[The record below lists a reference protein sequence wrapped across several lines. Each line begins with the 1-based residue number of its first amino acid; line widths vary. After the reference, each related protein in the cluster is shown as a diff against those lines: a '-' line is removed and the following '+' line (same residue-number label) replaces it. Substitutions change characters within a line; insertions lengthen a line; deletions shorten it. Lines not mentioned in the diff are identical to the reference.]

1 MKFRTAKVGEIQ
13 ALMKASLSE
22 IYPPEETDAIV
33 NSLFLHYQGLSRAGI
48 IMEKDRRLS
57 ESELLHF
64 QRAVKRLL
72 AHEPL
77 QYITGKAYFYGLEF
91 KVDPSVLIP
100 RPETEELIE
109 WVVSAN
115 KNKDAELKILDIG
128 TGSGCIAISLKKAF
142 KKSRVYAIDISDAAL
157 ATAKE
162 NAELNDV
169 SVNFLKTD
177 ILKENERASLPAF
190 DIIISNPPYVTN
202 ADREKMRRNVIDYE
216 PHAALFVEDD
226 RSLIFYEEIIGF
238 AKTHL
243 SDQGK
248 LFFECNESNAKE
260 VAALMESSGFL
271 NVEVREDM
279 RGKERMV
286 LGARF

>member
-1 MKFRTAKVGEIQ
+1 MEFRSAKVGEIQ
-13 ALMKASLSE
+13 AVMKASLSE

-33 NSLFLHYQGLSRAGI
+33 NSLFLHYQGLSRAGL
-48 IMEKDRRLS
+48 IMEKDLQLS
-57 ESELLHF
+57 ESELLRF
-64 QRAVKRLL
+64 QRAMKRLL
-72 AHEPL
+72 THEPL

-109 WVVSAN
+109 WVVSTAD
-115 KNKDAELKILDIG
+115 KDAELKILDIG
-128 TGSGCIAISLKKAF
+128 TGSGCIAISLKKSF
-142 KKSRVYAIDISDAAL
+142 KKSRVHAIDISEAAL
-157 ATAKE
+157 ETAKE
-162 NAELNDV
+162 NAEINDV
-169 SVNFLKTD
+169 SVNFLQSD
-177 ILKENERASLPAF
+177 ILKESERASLPAF
-190 DIIISNPPYVTN
+190 DIIVSNPPYVTT
-202 ADREKMRRNVIDYE
+202 ADRELMRRNVTEHE

-226 RSLIFYEEIIGF
+226 RPLIFYEEIIGF

-260 VAALMESSGFL
+260 VAAMMLKEGFR
-271 NVEVREDM
+271 NVELRSDM
-279 RGKERMV
+279 QGKQRMV